1 MPNRPPMHRPHGAP
15 SKQERQRAND
25 QRRGSSSSR
34 GYDYAWQKLR
44 DRKLRADYLCASCES
59 QGRATLAC
67 EVDHIIRMSERPDLR
82 LDADNLQSLCRPC
95 HAAKSAAER
104 AADKGGGELRGRP

>member
-1 MPNRPPMHRPHGAP
+1 MPNRPPMHRPHGHP
-15 SKQERQRAND
+15 SKQESQRASD
-25 QRRGSSSSR
+25 QQRGSSTAR

-67 EVDHIIRMSERPDLR
+67 EVDHVIRITERPDLR
-82 LDADNLQSLCRPC
+82 LDWGNLQSLCRPC

-104 AADKGGGELRGRP
+104 SADRGG